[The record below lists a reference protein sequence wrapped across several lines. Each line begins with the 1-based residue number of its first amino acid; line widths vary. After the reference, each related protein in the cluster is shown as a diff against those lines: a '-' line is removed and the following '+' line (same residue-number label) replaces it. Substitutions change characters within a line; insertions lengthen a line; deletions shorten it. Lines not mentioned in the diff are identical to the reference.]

1 MKELLN
7 KKAKMLELMLDYI
20 ERDNPM
26 YHNILIRIDEINRI
40 LKEIEDNEN
49 NDVELPKQVTYKAFS
64 EDETNSILKNMI
76 SFLESRKA
84 DFTCA
89 ISLNKCNV
97 DWWNEYQDYMTG
109 KINMCDEAI
118 CQFKRLI
125 K

>member
-7 KKAKMLELMLDYI
+7 KKQKMLELMLEYI

-49 NDVELPKQVTYKAFS
+49 NDEELAKTSYTHEFERKR
-64 EDETNSILKNMI
+64 DRSILENMMDFLNDRKVNFNSTIDLNKHNKNWVNEYKDYI
-76 SFLESRKA
+76 VGKA
-84 DFTCA
+84 NMCEEA
-89 ISLNKCNV
+89 ISQL
-97 DWWNEYQDYMTG
+97 E
-109 KINMCDEAI
+109 
-118 CQFKRLI
+118 RLI

>member
-49 NDVELPKQVTYKAFS
+49 NDVELPKQVTYKA
-64 EDETNSILKNMI
+64 
-76 SFLESRKA
+76 
-84 DFTCA
+84 
-89 ISLNKCNV
+89 
-97 DWWNEYQDYMTG
+97 
-109 KINMCDEAI
+109 
-118 CQFKRLI
+118 
-125 K
+125 

>member
-7 KKAKMLELMLDYI
+7 KKAKILVLMLEYI

-49 NDVELPKQVTYKAFS
+49 NDEEFERKRDK
-64 EDETNSILKNMI
+64 SILENMMD
-76 SFLESRKA
+76 FLNGRKV
-84 DFTCA
+84 DFNNA
-89 ISLNKCNV
+89 INLNEHNE
-97 DWWNEYQDYMTG
+97 DWVNDYKDYIVG
-109 KINMCDEAI
+109 KVNMCDEAI
-118 CQFKRLI
+118 SQLERLM